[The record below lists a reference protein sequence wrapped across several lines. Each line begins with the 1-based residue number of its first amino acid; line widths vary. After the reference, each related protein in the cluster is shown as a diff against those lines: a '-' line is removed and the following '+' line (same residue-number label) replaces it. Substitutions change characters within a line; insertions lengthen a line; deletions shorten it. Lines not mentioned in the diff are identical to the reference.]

1 MDYNDELIGIIDKV
15 RTNADTKATHDNNR
29 SSVPP
34 SSSSTSSVAVDKYNL
49 IDFNDC
55 QYEHIQST
63 ESTESTESTTSSST
77 MAFEEISKQNVRI
90 FYFFQFFPLK
100 WIESVVIGF

>member
-34 SSSSTSSVAVDKYNL
+34 SSSSTSSVAVDNL

-55 QYEHIQST
+55 QYEHIQ
-63 ESTESTESTTSSST
+63 STESTESTTSSST